1 MLRDPLQEL
10 HCTTFNAQRAEVTAY
25 PLCLEY
31 HLKRGRCI
39 NCGRHY
45 TFSPVRLL
53 LEYLH
58 GDLRNDSLDFREQ
71 CTIRECGGADRTPEQ
86 HMLKTHTY
94 DAGL

>member
-31 HLKRGRCI
+31 HLKTGRCI

-45 TFSPVRLL
+45 TFSKPRIP
-53 LEYLH
+53 
-58 GDLRNDSLDFREQ
+58 RR
-71 CTIRECGGADRTPEQ
+71 
-86 HMLKTHTY
+86 
-94 DAGL
+94 